1 MTRPQW
7 GVTGSRGPS
16 GGLPA
21 CIFARAV
28 FLPVDRFG
36 PRLVGGVTPNRPKR
50 LSGSDFDSLAILKD
64 KLAHEW
70 RQRLEQ
76 ALAARFDQV
85 ECLLIVARRAAI
97 GIGDVD
103 GAACGA
109 EAGEH

>member
-1 MTRPQW
+1 MARSSAARRSSASSPMKLPSP
-7 GVTGSRGPS
+7 GSSAPSPSNRMKSGPS
-16 GGLPA
+16 SA
-21 CIFARAV
+21 
-28 FLPVDRFG
+28 PV
-36 PRLVGGVTPNRPKR
+36 
-50 LSGSDFDSLAILKD
+50 SESDFDSLAILKD

-85 ECLLIVARRAAI
+85 ECLLVVARRASI

-109 EAGEH
+109 EAGEHQQP